1 MAEDEE
7 AKANAAWES
16 IIEPHREDLLM
27 MSGPVLM
34 AQHFANTM
42 AAGRNAGMELRIP
55 TAAEEWAQDI
65 LNRYFETVAKI
76 AQASGIRRKLIDRG
90 LFDPALEGAPEWN
103 EGLTLDELD
112 PINRDDY
119 DHWEEYEEMEILDDV
134 YGPFAVEPSFLR
146 RFGGRGGE
154 DSPLSG
160 HYNRLFPVK
169 LVLRTAANLFR
180 ARGEYTLLGME
191 EEDGSSEYDE
201 VYLDDLREE
210 CLKVA
215 KYTRDTFRWIDDR
228 SGKDM
233 GERLAVGL
241 TDGSKKQNERFIAQF
256 IGSVRNKGSGLPFE
270 LGLLD
275 VEEDGEVKFTESGA
289 RFMLQENPLLDA
301 SDVDTWVK
309 ADAFSIEEKS
319 YLIRLIKANA
329 PAEFELMTKIL
340 SWIDSGTNRP
350 KSLEASVSE
359 EYDMKNTEASIMRS
373 GAVARMTELGLILRE
388 RSGREV
394 SYSLTDLGKRVI
406 NAEG

>member
-7 AKANAAWES
+7 AKAKAAWES

-42 AAGRNAGMELRIP
+42 AEGRNAGMELRIP

-154 DSPLSG
+154 EEG
-160 HYNRLFPVK
+160 MAGGGY
-169 LVLRTAANLFR
+169 A
-180 ARGEYTLLGME
+180 LLHCTIVC
-191 EEDGSSEYDE
+191 SS
-201 VYLDDLREE
+201 
-210 CLKVA
+210 CA
-215 KYTRDTFRWIDDR
+215 I
-228 SGKDM
+228 
-233 GERLAVGL
+233 
-241 TDGSKKQNERFIAQF
+241 
-256 IGSVRNKGSGLPFE
+256 
-270 LGLLD
+270 
-275 VEEDGEVKFTESGA
+275 
-289 RFMLQENPLLDA
+289 
-301 SDVDTWVK
+301 
-309 ADAFSIEEKS
+309 
-319 YLIRLIKANA
+319 
-329 PAEFELMTKIL
+329 
-340 SWIDSGTNRP
+340 
-350 KSLEASVSE
+350 
-359 EYDMKNTEASIMRS
+359 
-373 GAVARMTELGLILRE
+373 
-388 RSGREV
+388 
-394 SYSLTDLGKRVI
+394 
-406 NAEG
+406 